1 MQEPILDAL
10 EDHNIPEDIQN
21 SLRNYL
27 VISLVSAIE
36 VYFKTVAIKNIDNW
50 NMNISNVINEEV
62 RIPLSAFEEISKG
75 DLTRG
80 KLIVSNFSFA
90 TLDDI
95 DEFFSK
101 ALKIRCLEILKEFDR
116 LDPSNYFPHAAS
128 LNRNWKSFTEMF
140 QLRNRVVHDREQV
153 TLYPIQLRSLCNRTM
168 NLLDAAQIVCSGE
181 FNKDF
186 SNDFMKR
193 LGRLRQ
199 RGSNRVDRRR
209 R

>member
-27 VISLVSAIE
+27 VISLVSNIE

-95 DEFFSK
+95 DEFFQRRLK
-101 ALKIRCLEILKEFDR
+101 YDALRF
-116 LDPSNYFPHAAS
+116 
-128 LNRNWKSFTEMF
+128 
-140 QLRNRVVHDREQV
+140 
-153 TLYPIQLRSLCNRTM
+153 
-168 NLLDAAQIVCSGE
+168 
-181 FNKDF
+181 
-186 SNDFMKR
+186 
-193 LGRLRQ
+193 
-199 RGSNRVDRRR
+199 
-209 R
+209 